1 MSVVHTNR
9 NVSNF
14 STLLVT
20 LMMLFSSII
29 VTDLVIN
36 AEASA
41 SGDLSIVGT
50 NPTHNDYIPAYE
62 ATYFEVTVSNLDS
75 FTSPVR
81 AIEWYVCLGE
91 RVNNVCI
98 SSRIDEGSISITSI
112 LPGETLTFT
121 SNDPFFPSGLNETI
135 TVVYQ
140 FEQFDFNPTNDVA
153 NFLLNVS
160 LEFTDV
166 IVDDN
171 ENIINQLS
179 DLASYNGEDILSNNT
194 GYNLTFTGY
203 ANICFS
209 CHLNATV
216 GWQLWD
222 LNKSEM
228 ISELYFHRENFPK
241 FSFYK
246 SFSMDL
252 PTFSHDADGVF
263 TLVYGIFN
271 STGNPF
277 GDLYESNNLASVQL
291 IIDTEFD
298 VTIENIFPSHN
309 PSAINYLYGNNM
321 VTVQVSNNGNMT
333 AEDLKLELHISKAN
347 NLLKQTCE
355 ISILIPN
362 QQRNCVFD
370 MNLEGE
376 SITIKA
382 ILEDFNKNNQDINP
396 LDNELEESSNVIV
409 SQLSSS
415 IEIENQKEWYTDN
428 EVVTVGANVNPLA
441 PSPINFSWWYSGIIN
456 IHYGQELDIN
466 TADYGLGN
474 HDFKLISS
482 DSLGNSETVYFSIL
496 IYAEIEISEPPMYQ
510 ASAITSGDNVAI
522 THQTSLPK
530 VREDYN
536 IGGGNSPLLLLQFNL
551 VNTET
556 NESLF
561 DGQNWMDIELS
572 IFDLVPSDV
581 PLPSIDIRKLGSM
594 EDTNWDYFNSEQYG
608 LLNQN
613 TMSIR
618 IYEGTT
624 ILIVG
629 ELSEPNI
636 EALNFSVD
644 LISGGNFELS
654 WSPSGETE
662 SDYIL
667 GWNIHQK
674 IVPEFGGTIFPSP
687 QQNYDE
693 NLWDDLILDSFRSF
707 VPLEETSWQDLISVP
722 DGFCASYAI
731 LPVDRTGDTY
741 NHLANVSMDN
751 GTAAFVCGDST
762 PPSTSIIN
770 MQNSWRFTNDTACYD
785 ILKDWNLCY
794 EVTISW
800 TWPEGEVD
808 ETWDLYR
815 VEQNP
820 NGMDLKLLQPTLS
833 DISYVAGE
841 SFQFTQNGIDD
852 DSIRPMKT
860 YYYIL
865 TPTDQYGNERTVA
878 IYPSANVERVH
889 IENDWWA
896 YNQHIIPEPEPE
908 PEPPLNSEWLGN
920 FSDSLD
926 QQEFQTA
933 GIVTL
938 VTLCLGVI
946 MLAFISKRL
955 KRLKRVIGARNRRL
969 AANSMAD
976 EFDEFFE

>member
-1 MSVVHTNR
+1 
-9 NVSNF
+9 
-14 STLLVT
+14 
-20 LMMLFSSII
+20 
-29 VTDLVIN
+29 
-36 AEASA
+36 
-41 SGDLSIVGT
+41 
-50 NPTHNDYIPAYE
+50 
-62 ATYFEVTVSNLDS
+62 
-75 FTSPVR
+75 
-81 AIEWYVCLGE
+81 
-91 RVNNVCI
+91 
-98 SSRIDEGSISITSI
+98 
-112 LPGETLTFT
+112 
-121 SNDPFFPSGLNETI
+121 
-135 TVVYQ
+135 
-140 FEQFDFNPTNDVA
+140 
-153 NFLLNVS
+153 
-160 LEFTDV
+160 
-166 IVDDN
+166 
-171 ENIINQLS
+171 
-179 DLASYNGEDILSNNT
+179 
-194 GYNLTFTGY
+194 
-203 ANICFS
+203 
-209 CHLNATV
+209 
-216 GWQLWD
+216 
-222 LNKSEM
+222 
-228 ISELYFHRENFPK
+228 
-241 FSFYK
+241 
-246 SFSMDL
+246 
-252 PTFSHDADGVF
+252 
-263 TLVYGIFN
+263 
-271 STGNPF
+271 
-277 GDLYESNNLASVQL
+277 
-291 IIDTEFD
+291 
-298 VTIENIFPSHN
+298 
-309 PSAINYLYGNNM
+309 
-321 VTVQVSNNGNMT
+321 
-333 AEDLKLELHISKAN
+333 
-347 NLLKQTCE
+347 
-355 ISILIPN
+355 
-362 QQRNCVFD
+362 
-370 MNLEGE
+370 
-376 SITIKA
+376 
-382 ILEDFNKNNQDINP
+382 
-396 LDNELEESSNVIV
+396 
-409 SQLSSS
+409 
-415 IEIENQKEWYTDN
+415 
-428 EVVTVGANVNPLA
+428 
-441 PSPINFSWWYSGIIN
+441 
-456 IHYGQELDIN
+456 
-466 TADYGLGN
+466 
-474 HDFKLISS
+474 
-482 DSLGNSETVYFSIL
+482 
-496 IYAEIEISEPPMYQ
+496 MYQ

-693 NLWDDLILDSFRSF
+693 NLWDDLILDSYRSF